1 MTKTTFSI
9 KILLTDMKESRK
21 ERFQRLATKR
31 VNRILNDL
39 RLLGNL
45 SNRSSYDY
53 SDDEIQK
60 IFGAIESTFKNSK
73 SKFSFPKTIKFQL

>member
-1 MTKTTFSI
+1 MEET
-9 KILLTDMKESRK
+9 RHQ
-21 ERFQRLATKR
+21 RFERLATKR

-53 SDDEIQK
+53 SDYEIQK
-60 IFGAIESTFKNSK
+60 IFVAIESALKNSK
-73 SKFSFPKTIKFQL
+73 SKFSFPKKIKFQL

>member
-1 MTKTTFSI
+1 MN
-9 KILLTDMKESRK
+9 ESRK
-21 ERFQRLATKR
+21 ARFQRLATNR

-53 SDDEIQK
+53 TDDEIQK
-60 IFGAIESTFKNSK
+60 IFTAIDSSTKYAK
-73 SKFSFPKTIKFQL
+73 SKFSFPRKVKFHL

>member
-1 MTKTTFSI
+1 
-9 KILLTDMKESRK
+9 MKESRK
-21 ERFQRLATKR
+21 ERFQRLATNR

-53 SDDEIQK
+53 GDDEIQK
-60 IFGAIESTFKNSK
+60 IFTAIESASKNAK
-73 SKFSFPKTIKFQL
+73 SKFSFPKKIKFQL

>member
-1 MTKTTFSI
+1 M
-9 KILLTDMKESRK
+9 LLTDMNESRK

-31 VNRILNDL
+31 VTRILNDL

-53 SDDEIQK
+53 SDEEIQK
-60 IFGAIESTFKNSK
+60 IFTAIDGAKNHAK
-73 SKFSFPKTIKFQL
+73 SKFSFTKKVKFQL